1 MEAYPSVES
10 AKEMHKEQRTS
21 PISNMFDN
29 IETYT
34 GTLRLDL
41 NEGKVTEYSEKLQT
55 ELVIVDPNPEEGKVP
70 SALKMKATRIYSMEK
85 ID

>member
-1 MEAYPSVES
+1 
-10 AKEMHKEQRTS
+10 
-21 PISNMFDN
+21 MFDN

-34 GTLRLDL
+34 GTLQLDL
-41 NEGKVTEYSEKLQT
+41 NEGKVTEYNEKLQT
-55 ELVIVDPNPEEGKVP
+55 EWVIVDPTPEEGKIP